1 MTKPKF
7 LTGNA
12 IETNDAECKADA
24 AATPVQTKVQTT
36 SFPVGDGDDLSGT
49 SEAADIADTADPAG
63 AHDSTPKPEP
73 AHSKPGG
80 RWKRAVVYGVLPG
93 LALLL
98 ALAAGYLNLQDTAVR
113 DSQAARTQS
122 VQAATDSTI
131 ALLSYR
137 PDTVDKDLAAARD
150 RMTGSFRDS
159 YAALIHDVVIPG
171 VKQKQ
176 ISAAASVPA
185 AAAVATSEKHSVV
198 IVFVNQTVTVGGD
211 APSNTAST
219 VRVTL
224 EKING
229 RWLISGFD
237 PI

>member
-113 DSQAARTQS
+113 DSQPARTQS

-137 PDTVDKDLAAARD
+137 PDRFFMMGFLSRQEMRLGRSKNVLAERMGERQAGSKKAATI
-150 RMTGSFRDS
+150 M
-159 YAALIHDVVIPG
+159 
-171 VKQKQ
+171 
-176 ISAAASVPA
+176 
-185 AAAVATSEKHSVV
+185 
-198 IVFVNQTVTVGGD
+198 VT
-211 APSNTAST
+211 A
-219 VRVTL
+219 
-224 EKING
+224 
-229 RWLISGFD
+229 
-237 PI
+237 